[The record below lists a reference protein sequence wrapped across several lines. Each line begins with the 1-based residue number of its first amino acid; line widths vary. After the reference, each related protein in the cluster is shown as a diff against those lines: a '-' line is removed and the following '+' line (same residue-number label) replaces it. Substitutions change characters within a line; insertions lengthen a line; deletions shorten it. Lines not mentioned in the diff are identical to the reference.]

1 MMNSKPRIMDDVLDR
16 GEVLRLFKVIFD
28 RCRHI
33 EGKSIKLMPPN
44 ADSVH
49 SKGYQIHISPN
60 NDEALESCI
69 ERVAKEHEL
78 AVADEGDMLVIFKPL
93 DSKPHI
99 HTAGG
104 YSSSSDSSGACSG
117 CSC

>member
-1 MMNSKPRIMDDVLDR
+1 MDEVLDR
-16 GEVLRLFKVIFD
+16 KEVLRLFKVIFS

-33 EGKSIKLMPPN
+33 EGKSLKLMPPD

-60 NDEALESCI
+60 NDEALECCI

-78 AVADEGDMLVIFKPL
+78 AVADEGNTLVIFKPM
-93 DSKPHI
+93 DSEPHT
-99 HTAGG
+99 HSVGV

-117 CSC
+117 CSS